1 MLLNVDSI
9 QKSFGDRILFDNVSF
24 KVGARDRLALVGANG
39 AGKTTLLNII
49 THCTGY
55 DSGNITVG
63 KGVVLGYLEQEA
75 IEIQSSTVLRAVMS
89 TIDEFEAM
97 EHRLTVLEQDLAVG
111 DEEDQEKLLEEYG
124 HLQERFELAG
134 GYSLESRAKA
144 VLGGLGFSPE
154 DVDRNVDEF
163 SGGWQMRIALGRLLL
178 KNPDILLLD
187 EPTNH
192 LDLASVTWL
201 ESFLRSYD
209 GAIVIVSHDRSFMD
223 DIVTRVAELSNKA
236 LSMYHGNYSDYLIQR
251 ETRIE
256 QLEVKLAAQ
265 LKEMAHMQ
273 EFVDRFRSK
282 ATKAKAAQ
290 ERIRKIASIRA
301 ELVEVPERAQEV
313 HFNFPQPQRTGE
325 LVIALN
331 AVSKAYGDNVV
342 YDSLDFK
349 LYRGDKVALVG
360 PNGAG
365 KSTLLKMLAGVL
377 APDAGTRELGVHVY
391 SAYFAQH
398 QLEALNPENTVY
410 QELDYVAD
418 GWTQSQVRTLLG
430 AFLFPGN
437 DVDKHI
443 DVLSG
448 GERARLAL
456 AKMLV
461 KPAPFLCLDEPTN
474 HLDIASVSV
483 LEHSLKN
490 FEGTFALITHDRQL
504 IKNVATKIVEVDNGT
519 VTLYDGD
526 YEYYLYKKSLTEDV
540 GAQSVSQGKALSIKP
555 TVKESVSAKPVPSRK
570 TKEQKRAEA
579 EARNVAYR
587 QTGSLKEEL
596 RETESNLARA
606 TERQDE
612 LLVFMANPDFYL
624 DKVVYDAAMKEF
636 TDLKRQIPE
645 LEKAW
650 LHVTEKIAKFGPNS
664 NE

>member
-1 MLLNVDSI
+1 M
-9 QKSFGDRILFDNVSF
+9 
-24 KVGARDRLALVGANG
+24 ALVGANG
-39 AGKTTLLNII
+39 AGKTTLLDII

-89 TIDEFEAM
+89 TVDEVEAM
-97 EHRLTVLEQDLAVG
+97 EHRLAVLEQDLADA

-134 GYSLESRAKA
+134 GYSLEARAKA
-144 VLGGLGFSPE
+144 VLGGLGFEPE

-163 SGGWQMRIALGRLLL
+163 SGGWQMRVALGRLLL

-223 DIVTRVAELSNKA
+223 GIVTRVAELSNKQ
-236 LSMYHGNYSDYLIQR
+236 LSMYHGNYTDYLVQR
-251 ETRIE
+251 EERIE
-256 QLEVKLAAQ
+256 QLEVKRAAQ

-273 EFVDRFRSK
+273 AFVDRFRYK

-290 ERIRKIASIRA
+290 ERIRKIESIRA

-325 LVIALN
+325 MVIALSG
-331 AVSKAYGDNVV
+331 VSKAYGDNVV

-377 APDAGTRELGVHVY
+377 TPDAGMRELGVHAY

-398 QLEALNPENTVY
+398 QLEALDPKNTVY

-430 AFLFPGN
+430 AFLFPGD
-437 DVDKHI
+437 DVEKRI

-483 LEHSLKN
+483 LEHALKN

-526 YEYYLYKKSLTEDV
+526 YEYYLYKKSLTEES
-540 GAQSVSQGKALSIKP
+540 GAPAASQGKALSIKP
-555 TVKESVSAKPVPSRK
+555 SATKSLSPTPVPARK

-579 EARNVAYR
+579 EARNKAYR
-587 QTGSLKEEL
+587 QTADLKKEL
-596 RETESNLARA
+596 EKTERELSSA
-606 TERQDE
+606 TERHAE
-612 LLVFMANPDFYL
+612 LLALMADPELYS
-624 DKVVYDAAMKEF
+624 DKAAYDAAMKEF
-636 TDLKRQIPE
+636 TDLKKRIPK
-645 LEKAW
+645 LEEAW
-650 LHVTEKIAKFGPNS
+650 LKSTENIAKFGLN
-664 NE
+664 